1 MYKLLLI
8 LTILSL
14 LCMSCRVNRKDQ
26 TVVEQKESPAVVQ
39 TNSLPNFINPND
51 SGVVKMNLEDGK
63 GIIRTHKDKNQ
74 NIDIEFISKGYK
86 KITAHLSSSD
96 TLANI
101 RFNQIVLPDGTMD
114 GPFGRDLEY
123 SISRDGTY
131 TLSIHESLMAGD
143 PWAGDFTIEIQL
155 E

>member
-8 LTILSL
+8 LTILGL
-14 LCMSCRVNRKDQ
+14 LCLSCRVNHKDP
-26 TVVEQKESPAVVQ
+26 TVVEQEQSATVQMNSIPAY
-39 TNSLPNFINPND
+39 INPTD
-51 SGVVKMNLEDGK
+51 SGVVKMNLENGR
-63 GIIRTHKDKNQ
+63 GAIRTHKDKNQ

-101 RFNQIVLPDGTMD
+101 RFNQITLPDGTMD

-123 SISRDGTY
+123 PISRDGIY
-131 TLSIHESLMAGD
+131 MLSIHESLMAGD
-143 PWAGDFTIEIQL
+143 PWAGDFTVRIQL